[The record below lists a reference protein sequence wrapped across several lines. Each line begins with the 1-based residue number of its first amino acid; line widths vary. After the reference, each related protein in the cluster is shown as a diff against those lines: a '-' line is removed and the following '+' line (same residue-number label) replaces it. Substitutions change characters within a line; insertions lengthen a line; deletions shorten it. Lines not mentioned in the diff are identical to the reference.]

1 MKLLNDIIIDF
12 FRRLRIFLQY
22 VQNVKVSGFLVDK
35 EKHQNINVDTVATN
49 LMILKLRCRIK
60 RKNKKVTIVDNTLTL
75 MNKYLLGFLLFNY

>member
-49 LMILKLRCRIK
+49 LMTLKPRCLIK
-60 RKNKKVTIVDNTLTL
+60 RKNKKVTIVDNTLIL
-75 MNKYLLGFLLFNY
+75 MNKYSLGFLFFNY